1 MSNRDEFIK
10 SMKENMPDKDQLK
23 VVEKLAEEYNDKS
36 EDEIFF
42 EIIRINKEME
52 DELSP
57 EKYEEILGKLD
68 SIRPLLS
75 KEQNKKL
82 DLVINALNNKR

>member
-23 VVEKLAEEYNDKS
+23 VVEKLAEEYKDKS

>member
-23 VVEKLAEEYNDKS
+23 VVEKLAEEYKDKS

-75 KEQNKKL
+75 KEENKKL
-82 DLVINALNNKR
+82 GLVINALNNKR